1 MTAAEGFER
10 FAIFWL
16 PPVDSALAQFGCD
29 WFGVC
34 PERGETGQPADFGLP
49 VELATEAI
57 ARPRRYTLHGTIVAP
72 FRPAENISGEDLAGE
87 LRAFCARR
95 AARRTGPLRL
105 TRLTRHLA
113 LVPEGGITG
122 LDWLAADCVTH
133 FNAFRAPTTEADL
146 ARFPPAQHSPRQRQH
161 VREFG
166 YPYVLSDFVF
176 HITLAGPL
184 APDRLGRVEA
194 ALAPTLTPLIQTPL
208 EIDSLCLLGDP
219 GGNAPFRLIARGPLI
234 GRSRHPRA
242 GTPD

>member
-1 MTAAEGFER
+1 MNAPAETFER

-16 PPVDSALAQFGCD
+16 PPERSALARFGQD

-34 PERGETGQPADFGLP
+34 PRRGETGQPADFGLSA
-49 VELATEAI
+49 ELAAAAI

-72 FRPAENISGEDLAGE
+72 FRPAQGISGENLAGE
-87 LRAFCARR
+87 LRNFCARR
-95 AARRTGPLRL
+95 VARRTAPLRP

-113 LVPEGGITG
+113 LIPSGGTAG

-146 ARFPPAQHSPRQRQH
+146 ARFPPGQHSPRQRQH

-166 YPYVLSDFVF
+166 YPYVLNDFIF

-184 APDRLGRVEA
+184 APDQLERAEA
-194 ALAPTLTPLIQTPL
+194 ALSPRLAPLIDAPL

-219 GGNAPFRLIARGPLI
+219 GGDAPFRLIARCLLEP
-234 GRSRHPRA
+234 HP
-242 GTPD
+242 T

>member
-1 MTAAEGFER
+1 MPRHWSADTAVNAPAETFER

-16 PPVDSALAQFGCD
+16 PRDDSPLAAFGRE
-29 WFGVC
+29 WFGVR
-34 PERGETGQPADFGLP
+34 PEHGETGQPADFGLP
-49 VELATEAI
+49 AELAAEAI

-72 FRPAENISGEDLAGE
+72 FRPAQGVCGETVADE

-95 AARRTGPLRL
+95 VARRTAPLRP

-113 LVPEGGITG
+113 LIPSGGIAG

-133 FNAFRAPTTEADL
+133 FNAFRAPATDADL
-146 ARFPPAQHSPRQRQH
+146 ARFPPAQHPPRQRQH

-166 YPYVLSDFVF
+166 YPYVLSDFIF

-184 APDRLGRVEA
+184 APDQLERVEA
-194 ALAPTLTPLIQTPL
+194 ALSHRLAPLIRTPL

-219 GGNAPFRLIARGPLI
+219 GGDAPFRLIARCPLI
-234 GRSRHPRA
+234 G
-242 GTPD
+242 